1 MAVRFYLWRQ
11 ARIADRDQGGLQVFT
26 VTHPFHPLRGQTFEI
41 LAVRNNW
48 GGNRVSYLDTKGRLR
63 TVPVEWTDIYAPDP
77 VITVGAGLVPCRPVV
92 PTAPADQGNRRP
104 EGGRLMLGKL
114 CALCLGKYVRMAF
127 L

>member
-48 GGNRVSYLDTKGRLR
+48 GGGRVSYLDTRGRLR
-63 TVPVEWTDIYAPDP
+63 TVPVEWTDMPTTSYRIDAVLLRPILSG
-77 VITVGAGLVPCRPVV
+77 VAGSVLHQRL
-92 PTAPADQGNRRP
+92 PA
-104 EGGRLMLGKL
+104 
-114 CALCLGKYVRMAF
+114 A
-127 L
+127 